1 MNKLF
6 PSEGGRSQT
15 LTAAAAA
22 GGVEGE
28 AWAHPPPLGSPHPH
42 PSPHPSHPSSRCWA
56 ITLWE
61 SGWKQPEQVV
71 GLGQGS
77 EKGAVFGTPR
87 ASPDIR
93 TRPPPCPDTL
103 VPGIGGGV
111 SDSPLVALLCSSLL
125 SAHNSSSFCLDPHPG
140 PLSSRS
146 RSSRK

>member
-28 AWAHPPPLGSPHPH
+28 AWAHPPTLGSPHPH

-56 ITLWE
+56 ITLWK
-61 SGWKQPEQVV
+61 SGWKQPEQMVV
-71 GLGQGS
+71 GLGQGC
-77 EKGAVFGTPR
+77 EKRAVLGTPR

-103 VPGIGGGV
+103 VPGIGGV
-111 SDSPLVALLCSSLL
+111 SLTPPSSATL
-125 SAHNSSSFCLDPHPG
+125 F
-140 PLSSRS
+140 
-146 RSSRK
+146 